1 MTASFQVLSI
11 FNYQVNFNFINKIIA
26 IKSRKRLD
34 ESNIFNRMPIYK
46 WLFEDTQSLD
56 LSEDSN
62 KVSISRALKS
72 ACGYKTTSAVL
83 PILK

>member
-1 MTASFQVLSI
+1 MNSQVLLIS
-11 FNYQVNFNFINKIIA
+11 NYQVFLFLVNKILA

-46 WLFEDTQSLD
+46 WLVEDTQNID
-56 LSEDSN
+56 LSEDCN
-62 KVSISRALKS
+62 KASIQRALKNS
-72 ACGYKTTSAVL
+72 CGSGMNGKLL